1 MFVIHSLRMTRGRK
15 KEQRRAEKLKE
26 RERDKVKTPRKSAA
40 IPARREKK
48 QRAEKPVTKTWYKL
62 IQDVFSGNRRTVH
75 PFFLLLIKN
84 LS

>member
-26 RERDKVKTPRKSAA
+26 RDKVKTPRKSAS

-62 IQDVFSGNRRTVH
+62 IQDVFSGNRRMVH